1 MLLVLLVLLCIF
13 HKNFHLT
20 QVGGYSEV
28 YKGGLTFAT
37 VREAGHQ
44 VPSYQPAR
52 ALTLVKHFLDGTPLP
67 NPKRNA

>member
-1 MLLVLLVLLCIF
+1 MKISCV
-13 HKNFHLT
+13 K
-20 QVGGYSEV
+20 QVGGFAEV

-52 ALTLVKHFLDGTPLP
+52 ALSLIKHFLDGTPLP
-67 NPKRNA
+67 GKF